1 MIQICFQNSSLLDQ
15 IITDVTERL
24 YKLYVPQIRFTL
36 NGSLFTLLQIG
47 CVFFSDFNKEEK
59 IVEILMN
66 VSNKT

>member
-15 IITDVTERL
+15 IITDVTVRL

-36 NGSLFTLLQIG
+36 NGSIHITTDWM
-47 CVFFSDFNKEEK
+47 CVFSDFNKEEK
-59 IVEILMN
+59 IMEILMN